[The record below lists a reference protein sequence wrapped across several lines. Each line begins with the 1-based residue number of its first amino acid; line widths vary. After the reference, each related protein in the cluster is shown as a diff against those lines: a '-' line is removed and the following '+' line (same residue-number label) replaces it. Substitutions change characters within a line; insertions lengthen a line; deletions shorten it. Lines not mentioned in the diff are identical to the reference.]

1 MRHDAAEALY
11 IGRQPI
17 LGRNQ
22 QLHAYELLF
31 RSGHAAGAQVLDGA
45 QATATVIV
53 NAFAELGMAHAL
65 DGHPAYIN
73 VDTQLLFSD
82 VLELLPR
89 QAVVLEIL
97 ESVPAT
103 PAVLQRCL
111 HLREAGFTLALDDVV
126 DFDARTAALLPLA
139 RVVKVD
145 LLPLAADA
153 VAPLVR
159 RLRAASPAVLLL
171 AEKVERREQFD
182 ACLALGFSLFQGYHF
197 ARPTI
202 IAGRR
207 LGHSQHTLI
216 RLMGQ
221 LGADADSGALEET
234 LKPEPGLTMNLL
246 RMANAAGAGA
256 TRAVTSL
263 RDVIQVLGRRHLQRW
278 VQLLLFAADARGGAA
293 SPLLLMAATRGRLME
308 SAAQLLRPRDAGLAD
323 GAFMVGM
330 MSLMPAVVGL
340 AMEDILGPLRLA
352 PAIDR
357 ALRDGA
363 GLLGELLTLA
373 QASESGNLQGLA
385 QALQAH
391 PDLSPALFNQAQ
403 AEALEWAH
411 AIGRGTTSAGAGGS
425 TGAG

>member
-17 LGRNQ
+17 LGRDQ

-97 ESVPAT
+97 ESVPAM

-197 ARPTI
+197 ARPTT

-357 ALRDGA
+357 ALRDGG
-363 GLLGELLTLA
+363 GLLGELLLLA
-373 QASESGNLQGLA
+373 QASENGNLEGLA
-385 QALQAH
+385 RGLQAH
-391 PDLSPALFNQAQ
+391 PDISPALFNQAQ

-411 AIGRGTTSAGAGGS
+411 AIGRGTTSAGAVGS
-425 TGAG
+425 IGAG